1 MLELE
6 EDGQGYRLS
15 PARVVTF
22 RGRTAELAVSCTGPR
37 HLGVKVRTTNP
48 GLFHVSPHTASL
60 GPGQQVT
67 IRIRTSGSGDTVTNQ
82 QFQLSFLQTEV
93 IVKFRKVPLA
103 VLVETLKC
111 SRLIDVWV

>member
-1 MLELE
+1 M
-6 EDGQGYRLS
+6 Q
-15 PARVVTF
+15 
-22 RGRTAELAVSCTGPR
+22 
-37 HLGVKVRTTNP
+37 VRTTNP

-93 IVKFRKVPLA
+93 IVKFREVPLA
-103 VLVETLKC
+103 ALL
-111 SRLIDVWV
+111 DVV

>member
-1 MLELE
+1 MT
-6 EDGQGYRLS
+6 
-15 PARVVTF
+15 VTSDA
-22 RGRTAELAVSCTGPR
+22 TTVQ
-37 HLGVKVRTTNP
+37 VRTTNP

-93 IVKFRKVPLA
+93 RRIGNMSQF
-103 VLVETLKC
+103 
-111 SRLIDVWV
+111 

>member
-1 MLELE
+1 M
-6 EDGQGYRLS
+6 Q
-15 PARVVTF
+15 
-22 RGRTAELAVSCTGPR
+22 
-37 HLGVKVRTTNP
+37 VRTTNP

-93 IVKFRKVPLA
+93 IVKFREVPMVAL
-103 VLVETLKC
+103 L
-111 SRLIDVWV
+111 DVV

>member
-37 HLGVKVRTTNP
+37 HLAVKVRTTNP

-93 IVKFRKVPLA
+93 GRIGNMSQF
-103 VLVETLKC
+103 
-111 SRLIDVWV
+111 

>member
-1 MLELE
+1 M
-6 EDGQGYRLS
+6 
-15 PARVVTF
+15 
-22 RGRTAELAVSCTGPR
+22 
-37 HLGVKVRTTNP
+37 RTTNP

-93 IVKFRKVPLA
+93 IVKFREVPLA
-103 VLVETLKC
+103 ALL
-111 SRLIDVWV
+111 DVV